1 MGYLGRRIGKSQTT
15 ANPQAD
21 GNTGGILDLFSG
33 GYFQRTGNMPNYVA
47 PPPQGLTAT
56 GGVISDY
63 TDGPAVYRA
72 HVFTSSG
79 TFTVT
84 APGIPSM
91 VILLSTLLLLVV
103 VVEVVDFLDMD
114 QEEVEGQEELL
125 LQQHIQFL

>member
-33 GYFQRTGNMPNYVA
+33 GYFQRTGNMPNA
-47 PPPQGLTAT
+47 PGIAPSGLTAT

-72 HVFTSSG
+72 HVFTSTG

-84 APGIPSM
+84 A
-91 VILLSTLLLLVV
+91 LSTFGDTVEYLVV
-103 VVEVVDFLDMD
+103 AGGGGGGL
-114 QEEVEGQEELL
+114 
-125 LQQHIQFL
+125 I

>member
-33 GYFQRTGNMPNYVA
+33 GYFQRTGNMPNA
-47 PPPQGLTAT
+47 PGLPPGLTAT

-63 TDGPAVYRA
+63 IDGPAVYRA

-84 APGIPSM
+84 APCGY
-91 VILLSTLLLLVV
+91 
-103 VVEVVDFLDMD
+103 
-114 QEEVEGQEELL
+114 
-125 LQQHIQFL
+125 